1 MRESLKDRER
11 EERERESLCVR
22 ERERER
28 ACVCVCERERL
39 NQESMS
45 GWLRNVAR
53 ATFQCRSRAYRH
65 ITRLPA
71 QHKYGQ
77 RHDHDKHA
85 HVGCVHAQT
94 AKSCHTRCHPG
105 GQDGDGR

>member
-11 EERERESLCVR
+11 EEREREPVC
-22 ERERER
+22 ER
-28 ACVCVCERERL
+28 ERERL

-45 GWLRNVAR
+45 GWLSQPGNVAR

-85 HVGCVHAQT
+85 HVGWCVHAQT